1 MAMIEINDTSAM
13 SMAAQ
18 VFTELTDEQF
28 AMLYNRI
35 VREGKFRRTVDFRAL
50 VKKTQRS
57 WSADKE
63 RQAKCDGVIDDT
75 LGG

>member
-35 VREGKFRRTVDFRAL
+35 VREGKFRRNVDFRAL

-57 WSADKE
+57 WAADANGKPIASA
-63 RQAKCDGVIDDT
+63 IDDT
-75 LGG
+75 LEG